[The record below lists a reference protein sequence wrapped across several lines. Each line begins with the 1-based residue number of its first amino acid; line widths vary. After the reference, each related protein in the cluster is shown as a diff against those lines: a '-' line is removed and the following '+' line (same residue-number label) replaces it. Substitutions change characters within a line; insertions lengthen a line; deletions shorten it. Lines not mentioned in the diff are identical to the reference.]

1 MKKWVCQDRE
11 IAPQTRRGNIE
22 NEEETKGENIQ
33 FKRQIYQDDNN
44 KIEGNQD

>member
-11 IAPQTRRGNIE
+11 RAPQTRRDNAE

-33 FKRQIYQDDNN
+33 FKRQKYQDDYN
-44 KIEGNQD
+44 KIEVNQD